1 MQTHDTQSEAKINL
15 ARRAVACP
23 GWRWMPGM
31 RTLPEQRT
39 GRVFRAIGDEHMP
52 VRFARELGPAGFGW
66 GLDVDGTRGWA
77 AVFWFKHVDPDESNE
92 VALPDLDDPATLGC
106 LLALVREAWGHPG
119 IYARESSRGGWG
131 VYVRDGRVGPG
142 LTFRRDTEA
151 AALVTALEAA
161 P

>member
-1 MQTHDTQSEAKINL
+1 MSTDEAKINL

-39 GRVFRAIGDEHMP
+39 GRVFRAISDVHMP

-106 LLALVREAWGHPG
+106 LLALVREAWGDVRIVCEWH
-119 IYARESSRGGWG
+119 ARERGDGVQDGWWIVDESG
-131 VYVRDGRVGPG
+131 SVLPFTGGH
-142 LTFRRDTEA
+142 EA
-151 AALVTALEAA
+151 EALVAALEAA